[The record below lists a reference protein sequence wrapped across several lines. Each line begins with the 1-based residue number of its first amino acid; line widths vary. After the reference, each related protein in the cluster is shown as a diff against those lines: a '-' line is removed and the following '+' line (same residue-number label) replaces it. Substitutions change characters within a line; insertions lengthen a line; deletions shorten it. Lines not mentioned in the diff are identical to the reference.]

1 MKDGKPTNRDSK
13 GGERMG
19 LDDPAEMRAEVR
31 DTVHRLNNLL
41 TTVLVQSESILLEKP
56 DDRIA
61 RRVESI
67 LQTAEEADR
76 VLRQCRARMLDE
88 EPSPSPSSDA

>member
-41 TTVLVQSESILLEKP
+41 TTANDFHRS
-56 DDRIA
+56 
-61 RRVESI
+61 
-67 LQTAEEADR
+67 
-76 VLRQCRARMLDE
+76 
-88 EPSPSPSSDA
+88 